1 MTEWVYKPRKD
12 AHLVP
17 PVTPGPIVPTQHTST
32 LTVYI
37 TDPSAPLC
45 RRVCEFL
52 DRRGYAYTTIEV
64 ATDSDRAVMLRRTGH
79 ATCPLVLAG
88 DEVIGKLEET
98 IAADRAGRLG
108 ARVDQAAVASDI
120 EQLTALNAE
129 YIHSDQFR
137 DVDRYQELL
146 AGDYRAT
153 LPDLAFR
160 DKTQFLRM
168 LSDAPRPFTD
178 LQAHD
183 LEIRI
188 LGDVALIHGRV
199 TFNQLDGTPGRARY
213 TDTWARRDGRWLCVA
228 ADVIAP
234 EA

>member
-1 MTEWVYKPRKD
+1 M
-12 AHLVP
+12 P
-17 PVTPGPIVPTQHTST
+17 PAIPGSVVAAQDTPA

-37 TDPSAPLC
+37 TEPSAPLC

-52 DRRGYAYTTIEV
+52 DRRGYVYTTVEV
-64 ATDSDRAVMLRRTGH
+64 ATDADRAAMRRRTGH

-88 DEVIGKLEET
+88 DEVIGQLEET
-98 IAADRAGRLG
+98 MTADRAGRLG
-108 ARVDQAAVASDI
+108 ARAHQAAVESDI

-137 DVDRYQELL
+137 DVERYQELL
-146 AGDYRAT
+146 ADDYRAT

-160 DKTQFLRM
+160 NKTQFLRM

-188 LGDVALIHGRV
+188 LGDVALIHCRV
-199 TFNQLDGTPGRARY
+199 TFIHLDGTPGRARY

-234 EA
+234 EG